1 MSDMYNELNELDTA
15 IIRFDGACAMV
26 GLLRSKYYD
35 DVFPEK
41 RKLEQ
46 GHVVTDKILTALQDL
61 LDEQQKVFTSVAENL
76 YEIYFA
82 NKPTLE
88 LVSDRKGGVS
98 A

>member
-1 MSDMYNELNELDTA
+1 MSDMYNELTNLDEV
-15 IIRFDGACAMV
+15 IIRFDGACAML
-26 GLLRSKYYD
+26 GLLRGKYYD
-35 DVFPEK
+35 VMNPDMK
-41 RKLEQ
+41 KLTQ
-46 GHVVTDKILTALQDL
+46 GFVVTEKILDALDNML
-61 LDEQQKVFTSVAENL
+61 YEQQKAFTAVAEKL